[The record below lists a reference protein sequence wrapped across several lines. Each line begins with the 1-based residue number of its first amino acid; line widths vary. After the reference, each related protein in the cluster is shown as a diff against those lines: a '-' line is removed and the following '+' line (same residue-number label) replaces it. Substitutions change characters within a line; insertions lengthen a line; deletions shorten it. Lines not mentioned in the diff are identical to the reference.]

1 MRRHVRNAG
10 IALLAIASLA
20 SRAATTAALAQS
32 SPPTVP
38 AAQCGINFR
47 WLNNAGFELV
57 LSSGAH
63 VLIDPWLDSAKQNP
77 VPLSQIE
84 RADYMLVTHIHFDH
98 AEDVGVV
105 QKKFP
110 GVRIFTGML
119 SAEPLAR
126 WHNLDVSRLYK
137 VIDGQEFR
145 FDDVA
150 IKAIAGRH
158 TEANRGNALKW
169 EADGRLHRDSV
180 GLLDLYQYLVTD
192 TDGTKFLIWGGTPS
206 VDNVYRLAGMKPDIA
221 AVHISPK
228 QDFAILSRMINELQ
242 QIGRAHV

>member
-1 MRRHVRNAG
+1 M
-10 IALLAIASLA
+10 S
-20 SRAATTAALAQS
+20 AT
-32 SPPTVP
+32 
-38 AAQCGINFR
+38 QCGINFR

-77 VPLSQIE
+77 VPISQIE

-98 AEDVGVV
+98 AEDVGAV

-126 WHNLDVSRLYK
+126 WHNLDISRLYK

-158 TEANRGNALKW
+158 TER
-169 EADGRLHRDSV
+169 ER
-180 GLLDLYQYLVTD
+180 
-192 TDGTKFLIWGGTPS
+192 
-206 VDNVYRLAGMKPDIA
+206 
-221 AVHISPK
+221 
-228 QDFAILSRMINELQ
+228 LSRKIP
-242 QIGRAHV
+242 GR